1 MASKIVNARK
11 QLVMNRRLAEKLE
24 RDKKKTKP

>member
-1 MASKIVNARK
+1 MASKIVTARK

-24 RDKKKTKP
+24 KDKKKKV